1 LVGLEVAASNAVRCS
16 GCGQPFT
23 ADQLAA
29 DPRSMVCTH
38 CGRPFQPRRGRQ
50 ILRRRGTAIV
60 DTPQGILVVAGKRRR
75 FVLPGGGARKGE
87 SRKDAAIRELR
98 EETGLSARTSTYLFS
113 YNSPRNRRR
122 VRNLHKVFLIEA
134 EGVPKPDNHE
144 VKYMEYWKRGANIH
158 LTDSAKVII
167 ERYLRAYKR

>member
-1 LVGLEVAASNAVRCS
+1 
-16 GCGQPFT
+16 
-23 ADQLAA
+23 
-29 DPRSMVCTH
+29 MVCTH
-38 CGRPFQPRRGRQ
+38 CGRPYQPRRGRQ